1 MEMEALNGLTGTI
14 ERSRPVLM
22 VEVDQQNDEAFHAFL
37 EQISYRVSGR
47 MGQVRKYKN
56 YIVTPRAVA
65 EQA

>member
-1 MEMEALNGLTGTI
+1 MIL
-14 ERSRPVLM
+14 
-22 VEVDQQNDEAFHAFL
+22 HAFL